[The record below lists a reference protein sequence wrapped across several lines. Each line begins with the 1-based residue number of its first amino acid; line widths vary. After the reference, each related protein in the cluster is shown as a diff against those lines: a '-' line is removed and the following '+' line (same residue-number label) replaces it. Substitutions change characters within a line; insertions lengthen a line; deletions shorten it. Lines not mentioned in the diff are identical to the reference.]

1 MSAAGNAGN
10 TVNDRRIV
18 LWLVG
23 GLFVLMLAFV
33 LFGPKKDENDPEPTT
48 YNAGSEGIEAAYL
61 LLPELGY
68 VAQRWESPA
77 SGLSNVDAAHATLIL
92 TEPKLPVQGV
102 KALRQ
107 EIADFLRRGGWV
119 VATGPT
125 GALLLPDGKTDV
137 PMSLIKGL
145 CYSKPSGDGALA
157 KAGQVPMREP
167 VRWAAEGAAYR
178 VEQRCGQDAVV
189 VRYPVGVGEAIWW
202 SSPMPMTNAGL
213 SDDPS
218 LKLLLASVGAPGR
231 TILFDE
237 YMHTCRDSVGD
248 TLKGLPWAALWW
260 QLAAVAALLVFSF
273 SRRSGPLRTAVTMPR
288 TSPVE
293 FAESMG
299 VLYQRAGATPAAT
312 EAARGRLLEF
322 LRDQCGIP
330 RELLRGQTP
339 EVAQVLAERF
349 GGDWREIDQHLA
361 QASVAREIT
370 AKSALKLV
378 QSLDDDLVRLQELMR
393 THKPLAVVHR

>member
-1 MSAAGNAGN
+1 MDLR
-10 TVNDRRIV
+10 T
-18 LWLVG
+18 
-23 GLFVLMLAFV
+23 
-33 LFGPKKDENDPEPTT
+33 
-48 YNAGSEGIEAAYL
+48 
-61 LLPELGY
+61 
-68 VAQRWESPA
+68 
-77 SGLSNVDAAHATLIL
+77 VDAAHATLIL
-92 TEPKLPVQGV
+92 TEPKLPVKDV
-102 KALRQ
+102 KPLRQ
-107 EIADFLRRGGWV
+107 EIAEFLQRGGWV

-137 PMSLIKGL
+137 PKNFINGL
-145 CYSKPSGDGALA
+145 CYTRPQGDGALA
-157 KAGQVPMREP
+157 RAGQVPLREQ
-167 VRWAAEGAAYR
+167 VRWAAEGTAYR

-189 VRYPVGVGEAIWW
+189 VRYAVGAGEAIWW

-218 LKLLLASVGAPGR
+218 LKLLLASVGGPGR
-231 TILFDE
+231 TVLFDE
-237 YMHTCRDSVGD
+237 YMHTYRDSVGD
-248 TLKGLPWAALWW
+248 TLKGLPWDALWW
-260 QLAAVAALLVFSF
+260 QLAAVAALLVLSF
-273 SRRSGPLRTAVTMPR
+273 SRRSGPLRTAVTLPR

-349 GGDWREIDQHLA
+349 GGDWRELDQHLA
-361 QASVAREIT
+361 QAALTGQIT

-378 QSLDDDLVRLQELMR
+378 QSLEDDLLRLRELMR
-393 THKPLAVVHR
+393 THKPVGVVHR

>member
-1 MSAAGNAGN
+1 MSGSGNSG
-10 TVNDRRIV
+10 NDRRTV

-68 VAQRWESPA
+68 GARRWESPT
-77 SGLSNVDAAHATLIL
+77 SGLRTVDAAHTTLIL
-92 TEPKLPVQGV
+92 TEPKLPVKDV
-102 KALRQ
+102 KPLRQ
-107 EIADFLRRGGWV
+107 AIAEFLKRGGWV

-137 PMSLIKGL
+137 PKTLLTGL
-145 CYSKPSGDGALA
+145 CYTRPQGDGALA
-157 KAGQVPMREP
+157 RAGQVPLREP
-167 VRWAAEGAAYR
+167 VRWAATGPAYR
-178 VEQRCGQDAVV
+178 VEQRCGDDAVV
-189 VRYPVGVGEAIWW
+189 VRYAVGAGEAIWW

-213 SDDPS
+213 GGDPS

-231 TILFDE
+231 TVLFDE
-237 YMHTCRDSVGD
+237 YLHTYRDSVGD
-248 TLKGLPWAALWW
+248 TLKGLPWGALWW

-312 EAARGRLLEF
+312 EAARARLLEF

-349 GGDWREIDQHLA
+349 GGDWREIDQHLE
-361 QASVAREIT
+361 QAAIAREIT
-370 AKSALKLV
+370 PKSALKLV
-378 QSLDDDLVRLQELMR
+378 QSLDDDLLRLRELMR
-393 THKPLAVVHR
+393 THKPVGVVHR